1 MHHSRVCLEVALI
14 FSEAYKYLVS
24 RNQILQLLGHAGLR
38 RIFASHGGATFGLA
52 NLDED
57 DDEEEDDSMEG
68 GYGSMV
74 GRRRRKRKASKVEF
88 PKVPSEVGREL
99 MDSGNF
105 GSNEYYQD
113 ILRRKKQKPSRRIL
127 SRELGL
133 DAIQD
138 RRGNKLLSQVSRN

>member
-1 MHHSRVCLEVALI
+1 M
-14 FSEAYKYLVS
+14 S

-38 RIFASHGGATFGLA
+38 RIFANHGGATFGLA

-57 DDEEEDDSMEG
+57 DDEVDDGMEG

-74 GRRRRKRKASKVEF
+74 GRRRRKRKTSKVEF

-99 MDSGNF
+99 MDSGLF
-105 GSNEYYQD
+105 GSNEYYRD
-113 ILRRKKQKPSRRIL
+113 VLRRKKQKLARKIL

-133 DAIQD
+133 DIVQD
-138 RRGNKLLSQVSRN
+138 RRGNKLLSQVSESHSGSSLFIDISLRV